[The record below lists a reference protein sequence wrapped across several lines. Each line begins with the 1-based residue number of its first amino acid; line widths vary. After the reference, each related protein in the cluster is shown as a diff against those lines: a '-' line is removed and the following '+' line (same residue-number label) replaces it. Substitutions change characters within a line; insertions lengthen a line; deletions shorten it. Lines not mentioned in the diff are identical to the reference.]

1 TGRVHL
7 RPFMY
12 PLVSRPGDFGA
23 YAEDRTAP
31 YPVHF
36 LVGGA
41 PYRIAGLVSGDRHV
55 FGVAEPAKLFLF
67 GSDQYGRDLF
77 SRLLFG
83 GQISLVAGVLAAGLA
98 LGLGIILGGLAGFY
112 GGLADE
118 AVMRIAE
125 LFLALPWLYL
135 LLA

>member
-1 TGRVHL
+1 MSPTARRARLWLGLLVLLYAAVLFAGVLAPYAPDAQNRTLPFAPPTRLHFVEPTGRVHL

-55 FGVAEPAKLFLF
+55 F
-67 GSDQYGRDLF
+67 
-77 SRLLFG
+77 
-83 GQISLVAGVLAAGLA
+83 
-98 LGLGIILGGLAGFY
+98 
-112 GGLADE
+112 
-118 AVMRIAE
+118 
-125 LFLALPWLYL
+125 
-135 LLA
+135 